1 MHKKILWITRYAL
14 CLLRH
19 VDRDSYLDTKLFFCP
34 YPLIR
39 FDNSNF
45 IQYTFL
51 NLNFPQNDFIQPQSQ
66 IGSKMAKKRKNR
78 HLNIARKRAKRQ
90 QNQKSKRKQLA
101 IQKQRALQ
109 AAKSDEEQL
118 QDKIV
123 NSRLLLDEPE
133 FENVTFDQDLLR
145 QKAKEAFEAGSFNP
159 EVHGDEDATPDSG
172 EGPESISDIFRF
184 EVLRHLITVEFINTV
199 SYALKACE
207 TRLKR
212 TGNREK
218 AEVAFVARS
227 LFEYADPETLAFHP
241 LIFNICVRTLRQILA
256 DPQPE
261 TDTIT
266 GVLSDVFED
275 SQLMETEDQPETP
288 TDSAED
294 EAVVDAASEPIV
306 ILEPGEDQ
314 ATQSETT
321 SPVPE
326 VLPETLKAKALYKNA
341 DGLEIRNTI
350 EFGNGYRVVQDTDS
364 QVEFAHTDGQR
375 YITLTADRLLLQC
388 PSIELLDVAMAEV
401 EALCNDTLFYLA
413 RTVDDT

>member
-1 MHKKILWITRYAL
+1 MREKILRIARYAL
-14 CLLRH
+14 CFH
-19 VDRDSYLDTKLFFCP
+19 PDPS
-34 YPLIR
+34 IR
-39 FDNSNF
+39 FDNFNF

-51 NLNFPQNDFIQPQSQ
+51 NLNSPYDDFIQPQPQ

-109 AAKSDEEQL
+109 AAKSDEELL

-133 FENVTFDQDLLR
+133 FENITFDQDLLR
-145 QKAKEAFEAGSFNP
+145 QKTTEAFEAGSFTAEVEGREETTP
-159 EVHGDEDATPDSG
+159 EGE

-184 EVLRHLITVEFINTV
+184 EVLHHLITVEFINSV

-212 TGNREK
+212 MGNRDK
-218 AEVAFVARS
+218 AEIAFVARS

-241 LIFNICVRTLRQILA
+241 LVFNICARTLRQMLE

-261 TDTIT
+261 PDAIT
-266 GVLSDVFED
+266 GVLSNVFEE
-275 SQLMETEDQPETP
+275 SRSAETEDQPETP
-288 TDSAED
+288 RDSAED
-294 EAVVDAASEPIV
+294 EEEVDSASEPVLIF
-306 ILEPGEDQ
+306 EPEDL
-314 ATQSETT
+314 ATEPETA
-321 SPVPE
+321 SPAPE
-326 VLPETLKAKALYKNA
+326 VLPETLKAKALYQNA

-350 EFGNGYRVVQDTDS
+350 EFGNGYRVVQTTDS

-375 YITLTADRLLLQC
+375 YITLTPNRLLLQC
-388 PSIELLDVAMAEV
+388 PSKELLDIAMGEV

>member
-1 MHKKILWITRYAL
+1 
-14 CLLRH
+14 
-19 VDRDSYLDTKLFFCP
+19 
-34 YPLIR
+34 
-39 FDNSNF
+39 
-45 IQYTFL
+45 
-51 NLNFPQNDFIQPQSQ
+51 
-66 IGSKMAKKRKNR
+66 MAKKRKNR

-109 AAKSDEEQL
+109 ATKSDEELL

-123 NSRLLLDEPE
+123 SSRLLLDEPE
-133 FENVTFDQDLLR
+133 FENITFDQDLLR
-145 QKAKEAFEAGSFNP
+145 QKTVEAFEAGSFTSDVEDGEKAIP
-159 EVHGDEDATPDSG
+159 EGE

-212 TGNREK
+212 MGNREK

-241 LIFNICVRTLRQILA
+241 LIFNICVRTLKLILA

-261 TDTIT
+261 PDAIM
-266 GVLSDVFED
+266 GVLSEVFEE
-275 SQLMETEDQPETP
+275 SQSAETEDQPETP
-288 TDSAED
+288 TESDED
-294 EAVVDAASEPIV
+294 EETVDSVDEPV
-306 ILEPGEDQ
+306 LILEPEEDR
-314 ATQSETT
+314 TTKPETAP
-321 SPVPE
+321 PVPE
-326 VLPETLKAKALYKNA
+326 VSPETLKAKALYKNA
-341 DGLEIRNTI
+341 DGLEIRDAI
-350 EFGNGYRVVQDTDS
+350 EFGNGYRIVQATDS

-375 YITLTADRLLLQC
+375 YITLTTDRLLLQC
-388 PSIELLDVAMAEV
+388 PSNELLDVAMAEV
-401 EALCNDTLFYLA
+401 EALCNDALFYLA